1 MQGPTSQLPSYSSS
15 VDPPPAYKAKKRDVK
30 SNPDVVGFG
39 AAGFAATGAGS
50 TSIACSLV
58 PKHEDKKTAPA
69 ARVTNLMIFIY
80 LVWFQFP

>member
-39 AAGFAATGAGS
+39 AATLDISFLNDIYGLNLHPRLATFA
-50 TSIACSLV
+50 LL
-58 PKHEDKKTAPA
+58 KHS
-69 ARVTNLMIFIY
+69 NI
-80 LVWFQFP
+80 W